1 VSTSRDR
8 AVSPVLGAVLLVA
21 LTVVLA
27 AVVGGFALAETP
39 TEPPPTARIDC
50 EADVGTDR
58 VACVHRGGDELDV
71 RDIRL
76 RIGVG
81 GEALSHQPPVP
92 FFAARGFHA
101 GPTGPFNSAADPGWT
116 AGETAAVRLAAT
128 NRPGLTPGAAVRVRV
143 IVGGHVVA
151 DETVEAG

>member
-1 VSTSRDR
+1 MSTSRDR
-8 AVSPVLGAVLLVA
+8 AVSPVLGSVLLVG

-27 AVVGGFALAETP
+27 AVIGGFAVAGTP
-39 TEPPPTARIDC
+39 TEPPPTVRLDC
-50 EADVGTDR
+50 EADPGTDR
-58 VACVHRGGDELDV
+58 VACIHRGGDRLDV

-76 RIGVG
+76 RIDVD

-92 FFAARGFHA
+92 FFAASGFRA
-101 GPTGPFNSAADPGWT
+101 GPRGPFNSAADPGWT

-143 IVGGHVVA
+143 IVDGNVVT

>member
-1 VSTSRDR
+1 MSTSRDR
-8 AVSPVLGAVLLVA
+8 AVSPVLGSVLLVG

-27 AVVGGFALAETP
+27 AIIGGLALADP
-39 TEPPPTARIDC
+39 PAEPPPTARIDC
-50 EADVGTDR
+50 EADVGSDR
-58 VACVHRGGDELDV
+58 VACVHRGGDQLDV

-128 NRPGLTPGAAVRVRV
+128 NRPGLTPGAAVRIR
-143 IVGGHVVA
+143 IVVDGNVVMN
-151 DETVEAG
+151 ETVEAD